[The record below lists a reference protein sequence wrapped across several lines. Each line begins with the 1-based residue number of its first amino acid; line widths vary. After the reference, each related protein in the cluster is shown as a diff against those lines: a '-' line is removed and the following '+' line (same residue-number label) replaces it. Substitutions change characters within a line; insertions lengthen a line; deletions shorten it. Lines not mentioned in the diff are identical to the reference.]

1 MDIRLA
7 FTEFLFAF
15 CAVVLA
21 DRVYGV
27 FSRLGAAFGLT
38 RPLAEMADAVTAG
51 SRGDWYVHFSRDAI
65 TGQPT
70 AVTRPAPAARP
81 AGKTRPVR
89 DARPRLHAR

>member
-21 DRVYGV
+21 DRVHGV
-27 FSRLGAAFGLT
+27 LSRLGAAFGLA
-38 RPLAEMADAVTAG
+38 RPLAGMAEAVAAG

-65 TGQPT
+65 TGKPS
-70 AVTRPAPAARP
+70 AVTRPAARP
-81 AGKTRPVR
+81 ADKTRPAR
-89 DARPRLHAR
+89 DARPRLHAG

>member
-27 FSRLGAAFGLT
+27 FERLGALFGFS
-38 RPLAEMADAVTAG
+38 RPLAEAGDALLAA
-51 SRGDWYVHFSRDAI
+51 SRGGWYVHFSRDAI
-65 TGQPT
+65 TGQPVVTPRSAPT
-70 AVTRPAPAARP
+70 ASPVRSR
-81 AGKTRPVR
+81 RVR
-89 DARPRLHAR
+89 DARPRLQA